1 MRNNMADLLDIA
13 PSTSAE
19 VIKINGGMRLIVHGL
34 NGNAIASIVSRFPK
48 LASLLGGGGDKIG
61 WHLIEHCGEAIGPV
75 IAAGCGYLKD
85 EEREKRAANL
95 LVEDQLKLIT
105 AIIGLTFPNGFG
117 SFIDQ
122 LTGLMSRTEEG
133 PKTYKV
139 RLRKSASPSQLSSDA
154 DSRPNLQ

>member
-1 MRNNMADLLDIA
+1 MADLLDIA
-13 PSTSAE
+13 PSTSVE
-19 VIKINGGMRLIVHGL
+19 VVKVNGGMRFVVHGL

-85 EEREKRAANL
+85 EERERRASNL

-105 AIIGLTFPNGFG
+105 AIISLTFPNGFG
-117 SFIDQ
+117 SFIEQ
-122 LTGLMSRTEEG
+122 LTALMTRADEG
-133 PKTYKV
+133 PKTYKI
-139 RLRKSASPSQLSSDA
+139 RLRKSPSPSPLSSDA
-154 DSRPNLQ
+154 DSRPIMQ